1 MRSRVA
7 LEGSSGMFRA
17 YRGVGKDMRGNGLV
31 WGKKEEDAG
40 QVWGVEAFE
49 HDISPSIEV
58 QELVHISGDLFHS
71 ITEITLE
78 TGFGMLATQD
88 QSGGPRFSCHLV
100 LVRSIRSCC
109 SDDADHSPVT
119 LI

>member
-1 MRSRVA
+1 MGWCGGRRKRMQA
-7 LEGSSGMFRA
+7 
-17 YRGVGKDMRGNGLV
+17 K
-31 WGKKEEDAG
+31 
-40 QVWGVEAFE
+40 VWGVEAFE

-88 QSGGPRFSCHLV
+88 QSGGPRFS
-100 LVRSIRSCC
+100 
-109 SDDADHSPVT
+109 
-119 LI
+119 